1 VRTADVSAEG
11 RELAAPKEIEAL
23 MAEFERDQNF
33 YKSSQFN
40 ETELRTR
47 FINPLIAALG
57 WDVYHDLTYRADQH
71 EVKEEDS
78 VEVEGKI
85 KNPDYS
91 FRLFDSALG

>member
-1 VRTADVSAEG
+1 MTAV
-11 RELAAPKEIEAL
+11 APKEIETL
-23 MAEFERDQNF
+23 VEDFERDQSF

-57 WDVYHDLTYRADQH
+57 WDVYHDQPGRADQH

-85 KNPDYS
+85 
-91 FRLFDSALG
+91 

>member
-1 VRTADVSAEG
+1 M
-11 RELAAPKEIEAL
+11 AAPKEIL
-23 MAEFERDQNF
+23 DLVAEYESDQSF

-57 WDVYHDLTYRADQH
+57 WDVYHDQPGRADQH

-78 VEVEGKI
+78 VEVEATDRQI
-85 KNPDYS
+85 D
-91 FRLFDSALG
+91 ALVYELYALTKEEIGIVEEGG